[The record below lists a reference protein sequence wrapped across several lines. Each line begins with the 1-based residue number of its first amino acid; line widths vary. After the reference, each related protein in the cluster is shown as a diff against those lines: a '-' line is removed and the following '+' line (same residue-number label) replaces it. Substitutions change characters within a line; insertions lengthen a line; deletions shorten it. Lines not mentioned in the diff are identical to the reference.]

1 VGALIPLGLGWV
13 AERFDLVVTMW
24 LLLLG
29 PVVLL
34 IGIPRRAHEAA

>member
-1 VGALIPLGLGWV
+1 MLAQRAGL
-13 AERFDLVVTMW
+13 AATMW

-34 IGIPRRAHEAA
+34 IGLPRRV